1 MTAVQS
7 DHGGWR
13 EQILRHFTRELSH
26 LCPVTVV
33 QDPDGLF
40 GESGIVE
47 ALKAAGFTVWT
58 FDDPLAL
65 RLVYEQSFRATRSE
79 QEPQAFVIAVPS
91 DAAVVPFDLLQA
103 ARESGRVIDCGIS
116 QVFPTL
122 SPRIVREIDRSQ
134 YSALSNAQRTF
145 QPGVLGENATTEF
158 ALRHL
163 FRIAPELITSDVDL
177 LKALLS
183 LHFNAHDLPRV
194 MADRLVA
201 LLEPRFNQ
209 WPLGILIRSA
219 PTFWRFLDER
229 WPVFVKRSV
238 GERARC
244 GDLTTAVAGPVDLP
258 FDHPDVRAY
267 LDNLFLDGRLT
278 RRCVVSREDLPQ
290 VWMAV
295 GLQADEPEI
304 DAEIR
309 IAELTQSV
317 RGRLPSVGDFYQ
329 HWLSFARLWA
339 EWLVARH
346 QLTPT
351 QLAEMGVDVD
361 VLHDQVEQHFGEWLI
376 AHYAALPNVSHWPR
390 PIMVHHIGRY
400 LAHHAEQLLPERRR
414 IALVVVDGLALDQW
428 LLVRDQI
435 LADVGTTCE
444 TEESAA
450 FAWIPTLT
458 SISRQAIFA
467 AEAPFAFGSSLWT
480 TAKEEAWWRR
490 LWEDRGIERRQVAFV
505 KQRDHE
511 PDGDLFQR
519 AKEEIENPG
528 RFRIGVVINTLD
540 AALHAAAVETGWLH
554 AMVRKWQSD
563 GHLRKLI
570 ATLVAHEFEVHIT
583 ADHGNIEARG
593 IGRPDV
599 GDVPE
604 FRASRAYAF
613 PDVHTRHDQAIKF
626 PDTIEWDGAGL
637 PPGFFTL
644 IASKRGAFVD
654 RGARAVT
661 HGGMAVEEVIVPFI
675 SIMRRKA

>member
-1 MTAVQS
+1 MNAMQAALG
-7 DHGGWR
+7 DWR
-13 EQILRHFTRELSH
+13 EQILRHFTPELSG
-26 LCPVTVV
+26 LCPVTIV

-40 GESGIVE
+40 AEAGIVE
-47 ALKAAGFTVWT
+47 ALKAAGFVVWA

-65 RLVYEQSFRATRSE
+65 RLVYEQHFRIGASDR
-79 QEPQAFVIAVPS
+79 QPLAFVIAVS
-91 DAAVVPFDLLQA
+91 GDAAVVPFDLFQP
-103 ARESGRVIDCGIS
+103 ARESGRVIDCGIA
-116 QVFPTL
+116 QIFPTL
-122 SPRIVREIDRSQ
+122 SPQIVREIDRSQ
-134 YSALSNAQRTF
+134 YSALSNAQRAF
-145 QPGVLGENATTEF
+145 QPGVLGENATIEF

-183 LHFNAHDLPRV
+183 LHFNSHDLPGV

-209 WPLGILIRSA
+209 WPLGMLIRSA

-229 WPVFVKRSV
+229 WPIFVKRSV
-238 GERARC
+238 GGRARC
-244 GDLTTAVAGPVDLP
+244 EDLETAVAGPVNLP

-267 LDNLFLDGRLT
+267 LDNLFHDGRLT

-290 VWMAV
+290 IWMAV

-304 DAEIR
+304 DTEIR

-317 RGRLPSVGDFYQ
+317 RGRLPSAGDPYQ

-346 QLTPT
+346 QLNPT
-351 QLAEMGVDVD
+351 QLAEMGADVD
-361 VLHDQVEQHFGEWLI
+361 VLHDEVEEHFGEWLI
-376 AHYAALPNVSHWPR
+376 AHYAALPNLSHWPR

-400 LAHHAEQLLPERRR
+400 LAHHAEQALPERRR

-435 LADVGTTCE
+435 VADLGTTWE

-490 LWEDRGIERRQVAFV
+490 LWEDRGLEHRQIAFV

-511 PDGDLFQR
+511 SDGDFFQR
-519 AKEEIENPG
+519 AKDEVENPG
-528 RFRIGVVINTLD
+528 RFRLGIVINTWTQPCTQPQSKPAGYTRWCENGKLT
-540 AALHAAAVETGWLH
+540 VTCEGSSRRSWL
-554 AMVRKWQSD
+554 
-563 GHLRKLI
+563 
-570 ATLVAHEFEVHIT
+570 
-583 ADHGNIEARG
+583 
-593 IGRPDV
+593 
-599 GDVPE
+599 
-604 FRASRAYAF
+604 
-613 PDVHTRHDQAIKF
+613 
-626 PDTIEWDGAGL
+626 TI
-637 PPGFFTL
+637 
-644 IASKRGAFVD
+644 SKC
-654 RGARAVT
+654 T
-661 HGGMAVEEVIVPFI
+661 SQPTTEI
-675 SIMRRKA
+675 